1 MIFET
6 ERLRARALT
15 LEDADACF
23 AIYGNAEVMRYITSD
38 GQPVGNVAVVEYLL
52 QHGMLAPR
60 KDPRFGFWG
69 LERRQDDTMVGT
81 VALVEVEDSEGEFEL
96 GWHLL
101 PEHWGLG
108 YANESG
114 AALLRYGFE
123 VAGLD
128 RILALVHPNNDRSLR
143 ACERLGMA
151 RIGMRM
157 NQGYEHVCFESHR
170 VEAGPKGSRHID
182 SDGSALT

>member
-23 AIYGNAEVMRYITSD
+23 AIYGNAEVMRYIISD

-60 KDPRFGFWG
+60 NDPRFGFWG
-69 LERRQDDTMVGT
+69 LERRQDDTLVGT
-81 VALVEVEDSEGEFEL
+81 VALVEVEDSAGEYEL
-96 GWHLL
+96 GWHLS
-101 PEHWGLG
+101 PEYWGLG

-114 AALLRYGFE
+114 LALLRYGFE
-123 VAGLD
+123 VAGLE
-128 RILALVHPNNDRSLR
+128 RILALVHPDNDRSLR

-157 NQGYEHVCFESHR
+157 NQGYEHVCFEVKR
-170 VEAGPKGSRHID
+170 VGVEERIAREAGNGGD
-182 SDGSALT
+182 Y